1 MPFLLVRDTALKKA
15 SLKPLLDRSLI
26 MYNVLSGREAAKA
39 VLERIEEK
47 VSKMK
52 TKPHLAI
59 VLVGNDPASEIYV
72 KKKIDRAAKVG
83 VKTTLK
89 RLSETATEGAVLS
102 LVDELNNDGDV
113 DGFIVQAPLP
123 KQIDYNKV
131 LEAIKP
137 EKDVDGWTPASM
149 GKMVSGVKTFKPA
162 TPLGVMKILEHY
174 NVEISGKNVTVIGR
188 SNVVG
193 KPLALMLLEKN
204 ATVTVCHSKT
214 KNLVEHTRNA
224 DILVVAVGKPGLVTA
239 DMVKEGAYVIDVG
252 TTRVDDKLRGDV
264 DFDNVI
270 KKAHCSPVPGGVGP
284 MTVAMLI
291 SNVVEAHEG

>member
-1 MPFLLVRDTALKKA
+1 
-15 SLKPLLDRSLI
+15 